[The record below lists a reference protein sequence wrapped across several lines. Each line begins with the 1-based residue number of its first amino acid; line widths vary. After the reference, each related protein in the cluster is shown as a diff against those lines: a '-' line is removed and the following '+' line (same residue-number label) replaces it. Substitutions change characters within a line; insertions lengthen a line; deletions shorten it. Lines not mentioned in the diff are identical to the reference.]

1 MASVDLPSLGAF
13 KRRLSYTCW
22 PGRWDTVTGARAGRG
37 RLAAVEEAPVDMSS
51 VEQLTAYLP
60 VGTVTFLLTDVEGST
75 FLWESASE
83 AMGAAI
89 RRHYQLLD
97 ASITVHG
104 GVRPQEQGEGD
115 SVVAAFAR
123 ASDALAAALDIQ
135 CAFYAER
142 WPEGASLKLR
152 IALHTAEAQLRDQV
166 NYFGPAVNRCA
177 RLRAA
182 AHGGQVVLSETTRD
196 LAADRLPDGAE
207 LADLG
212 VHRLRDL
219 GRPEHVFGLVH
230 PDLPVEFPPLRSLGT
245 LSNNLPTELTSFVGR
260 SAELAEVGE
269 LLEQVRLLTL
279 TGAGGCGK
287 TRLALQ
293 AAAGAM
299 DGHLDGVWWVELARL
314 EDAALVPASVIGA
327 IGVRELPG
335 RGALKTLVAYLRVRR
350 VLLILDNCEHVLAA
364 CRELADGLLR
374 ACPSLTVLA
383 TSRAPLG
390 LPGETAWRVP
400 SMSLPADAHR
410 RPVEVLRESDAVR
423 LFTDRAMQVRPDF
436 RITEAN
442 APASAQICQELDG
455 IPLAVELAAAR
466 VRMLTPEQIAHR
478 LGDRFHL
485 LTGGSRTAVPRQQT
499 LQASIDWS
507 YELLSAGERALLRRL
522 SVFAGGWTLEAAED
536 VCRGEGIDGCAVLD
550 LLTGLVDQS
559 LVITV
564 EQETDLRYGLLESV
578 RQYAA
583 VRLAEAGE
591 LDAVGRRHLAHYV
604 GLAERA
610 EPQVLRAGRDDPVL
624 QRLATELPNLRA
636 ALERAAAI
644 DPAAAAKRFGLFLA
658 LGDAQWWAGH
668 VSEASATFQS
678 ATFLARQLKD
688 PHRLA
693 EAALR
698 VGEVGYGG
706 AYMEAWSFDPVKVE
720 VLDEALAALGE
731 QESLLKA
738 RVLARLATALYL
750 SPFDSL
756 ARREELSRASVD
768 LARRLGDGPTLAYA
782 LHARHLAVWTPDNA
796 EERVRLSAEI
806 IELAQQ
812 AGDSYLEIT
821 GHVWQLSD
829 LFEIGDIPGADREID
844 AHEALAGRV
853 GYPHFIAHAYMFRAT
868 QAMLRGEF
876 TDAEVLA
883 QRSLALGEQVG
894 DVNVRIS
901 HHVQMAVLRALQGR
915 PQECAEYFEPAGR
928 EHPPE
933 LARLVS
939 LGFRCLAGDRTGV
952 KEAFPL
958 IWRARERIPS
968 PFWLSMA
975 GTCMTLLAAHAGA
988 TREGAALYDLVLP
1001 YEGRWTLAGRDAV
1014 AAGGPLAYYLGVLA
1028 ASLSRF
1034 DAAARHFEVA
1044 LESTERIGAR
1054 PYLALTQG
1062 AYGAMLAGRGATLD
1076 CQRATQLLSAAL
1088 KTAQELGMNQLYD
1101 EVIAARAGLA
1111 PDPVW
1116 PQSHLDPSAAVFRCE
1131 GEYWTIGFERVL
1143 VRLRD
1148 TKGLR
1153 YLRKLLAAPGQ
1164 QFHVLD
1170 LAAGT
1175 NSPAQRARANVSK
1188 ALRACL
1194 QRIGQVHPALGA
1206 HLAMSVRTGYFCS
1219 YQPDPRTPIEWRT

>member
-1 MASVDLPSLGAF
+1 
-13 KRRLSYTCW
+13 
-22 PGRWDTVTGARAGRG
+22 
-37 RLAAVEEAPVDMSS
+37 MSS
-51 VEQLTAYLP
+51 LEQVTADLP
-60 VGTVTFLLTDVEGST
+60 VGTVTFMLTDVEGST
-75 FLWESASE
+75 LLWESVPR

-89 RRHYQLLD
+89 RRHYELLD
-97 ASITVHG
+97 AAIALHG

-115 SVVAAFAR
+115 SVVAVFAC

-135 CAFYAER
+135 RACYWER
-142 WPEGASLKLR
+142 WPEGASLTLR
-152 IALHTAEAQLRDQV
+152 VALHTAEAQLRNES
-166 NYFGPAVNRCA
+166 NYFGQAVNRCA
-177 RLRAA
+177 RLRAI
-182 AHGGQVVLSETTRD
+182 AHGGQVILSKTTRD
-196 LAADRLPDGAE
+196 LVLDRFPDGAE
-207 LADLG
+207 LVDLG
-212 VHRLRDL
+212 LHRLRDL
-219 GRPEHVFGLVH
+219 GRPEHVFELRH
-230 PDLPVEFPPLRSLGT
+230 PDVPLKFPPLRSLGT
-245 LSNNLPTELTSFVGR
+245 LSNNLPAELTSFVGR

-269 LLEQVRLLTL
+269 LLGQVRLLTL

-293 AAAGAM
+293 AAAAAM
-299 DGHLDGVWWVELARL
+299 HGQLDSVWWVELAGL
-314 EDAALVPASVIGA
+314 DGGTLVPAAVIGA

-335 RGALKTLVAYLRVRR
+335 QGPLGTLVAYLRARR
-350 VLLILDNCEHVLAA
+350 ALLILDNCEHLLAA
-364 CRELADGLLR
+364 CAELTDALLR

-400 SMSLPADAHR
+400 SMSLPADVQR
-410 RPVEVLRESDAVR
+410 EPVEVLRESDAVR
-423 LFTDRAMQVRPDF
+423 LFLDRARQLRPDF
-436 RITEAN
+436 DITEAN
-442 APASAQICQELDG
+442 AAAIAQVCTELDG
-455 IPLAVELAAAR
+455 IPLAIELAAAR
-466 VRMLTPEQIAHR
+466 MRMLAPQQIAHR

-485 LTGGSRTAVPRQQT
+485 LTGGSRTAMPRQHT

-507 YELLSAGERALLRRL
+507 YELLSEGERALLRRL
-522 SVFAGGWTLEAAED
+522 SVFTGGWTLDAAEQL
-536 VCRGEGIDGCAVLD
+536 CGGEGVDHDAVLN
-550 LLTGLVDQS
+550 LLSGLVDQS
-559 LVITV
+559 LVTTAEHGAEV
-564 EQETDLRYGLLESV
+564 RYGLLETV

-583 VRLAEAGE
+583 ARLAEAGE
-591 LDAVGRRHLAHYV
+591 VDAVGERHLAYYV

-610 EPQVLRAGRDDPVL
+610 EPAVLRAGRDSPVL

-636 ALERAAAI
+636 ALERAVAVDPDAAL
-644 DPAAAAKRFGLFLA
+644 KRFDLLLA
-658 LGDAQWWAGH
+658 LGDAQWWAGN

-678 ATFLARQLKD
+678 ATFLARQFKE

-706 AYMEAWSFDPVKVE
+706 AYMEAWSYDPVKVE
-720 VLDEALAALGE
+720 LLDEALAAFGD
-731 QESLLKA
+731 QETLLKV

-756 ARREELSRASVD
+756 ARRDSLSRASVE

-782 LHARHLAVWTPDNA
+782 LHARHLAVWSPDNVD
-796 EERVRLSAEI
+796 ERVALSAEI
-806 IELAQQ
+806 IELAQH
-812 AGDSYLEIT
+812 AGDFALEIT

-829 LFEIGDIPGADREID
+829 LFEMGDIPGADREID
-844 AHEALAGRV
+844 AHEALARRV
-853 GYPHFIAHAYMFRAT
+853 GYPHFIAHAFMFRAT

-876 TDAEVLA
+876 ADAEALA

-915 PQECAEYFEPAGR
+915 PEETAAYFEPAGR

-933 LARLVS
+933 LARLVKV
-939 LGFRCLAGDRTGV
+939 GFVCLAGDRTGIR
-952 KEAFPL
+952 EAFPL
-958 IWRARERIPS
+958 IWRARDRIPP
-968 PFWLSMA
+968 PFWLSMTGMCIA
-975 GTCMTLLAAHAGA
+975 LLAAHAGA
-988 TREGAALYDLVLP
+988 TQEGAAIYDLVRP
-1001 YEGRWTLAGRDAV
+1001 YEGRWALAGRDAV

-1044 LESTERIGAR
+1044 LESTKRIGAR

-1062 AYGAMLAGRGATLD
+1062 AYGAMLARRGATLD
-1076 CQRATQLLSAAL
+1076 RQRARQLLADAL
-1088 KTAQELGMNQLYD
+1088 QAAQELGMNQLYD
-1101 EVIAARAGLA
+1101 EVVAARDGLP

-1116 PQSHLDPSAAVFRCE
+1116 LQSQLEPFAGDPSAAVFRCE
-1131 GEYWTIGFERVL
+1131 GEYWTIGFERV
-1143 VRLRD
+1143 VIRLRD

-1170 LAAGT
+1170 LAVGT
-1175 NSPAQRARANVSK
+1175 NSPAQQARSNVSK

-1194 QRIGQVHPALGA
+1194 KRIERVHPALGA
-1206 HLAMSVRTGYFCS
+1206 HLVQTVRTGYFCS
-1219 YQPDPRTPIEWRT
+1219 YQPDPCAPIQWQT